1 MDQFV
6 AERFASYPSSVQPKL
21 AHLRRLIFAVAAQ
34 DERIGELEE
43 TLKWGVP
50 AYLTSV
56 SKSGTTIRIDWEAKA
71 PSYCGLYVNCR
82 TSPVD
87 TYRSLF
93 PQLSFSGNRAVIFNV
108 SDDLPENEL
117 KVCIR
122 LALTYHISKRG

>member
-6 AERFASYPSSVQPKL
+6 AKRFASYPASVQPKL
-21 AHLRRLIFAVAAQ
+21 AHLRRLIFFVAAQ

-71 PSYCGLYVNCR
+71 PSY
-82 TSPVD
+82 
-87 TYRSLF
+87 
-93 PQLSFSGNRAVIFNV
+93 
-108 SDDLPENEL
+108 
-117 KVCIR
+117 
-122 LALTYHISKRG
+122 